1 MSYCSIT
8 ILIISL
14 NFAFCPIQANMITVD
29 CNNGNDTLCNQTIS
43 HPCKTLHTALEA
55 VRDNDTIIHIISS
68 TCSYTTMRN
77 VTFPYNNVTSNVTI
91 TGNGSDVTIVE
102 CNKTGTGFGFI
113 NVNNIT
119 ISGLTLSGCGQLR
132 NSTTTNI
139 SSNSVMLF
147 RAALYFVNVTN
158 VAIDDVVVSNSTGMG
173 VAMYDVTGSVTVT
186 NSIFR
191 NNSVPSHELAQYPGG
206 GGFSIEFTFCSPG
219 VFGLPNARNVSC
231 ETSSNKNSV
240 YLLYNNIFEFNKATT
255 VDVSTTTYA
264 NTAYGFG
271 NQQFGR
277 GGGLSVFF
285 KGNAVKNNV
294 TIDKCEFIH
303 NIAVWGGG
311 FHSDIVDH
319 SKNNILTITNSNFIR
334 NHCPINDSFDNGLL
348 SVNTGG
354 GGIRVALLF
363 SDTRAEVTSNFV
375 IIKFCQFLHNSAYY
389 GGGISYRI
397 TQEDEHAV
405 ASNGISFTKCTWYR
419 NKARTGS
426 AVDLEAHP
434 FPLGTAPV
442 VLFNNCS
449 FSNNSNHYSN
459 KSNKPVGIG
468 ALYSDNV
475 PVSFAGS
482 CKFSFNKGSA
492 LAGSATHF
500 ILINDSVTTFE
511 SNIGTNGGAVA
522 LLGNA
527 YLILCHNTTVWFTNN
542 IAHSKGGAIYFV
554 STSER
559 DFISTQKCFLFY
571 YDTSAEQNQW
581 NTSVHFQNNTDLW
594 NKSIFATTLLPCVWG
609 NLPGSVTINSSIV
622 NILFNQTFRF
632 ANGSNVTAGNVSM
645 TDAISINVNERNP
658 VEIPPGRLYHLNI
671 TSHDEMGNEVNP
683 VFFVETMYPN
693 ISSVDSTTI
702 YISDNH
708 IRLYGKLDSH
718 IVLQLQTVSG
728 RPWTFTINVKL
739 SKCPP
744 GYYYNNTGDMST
756 GQCVCTSGD
765 YYGIYLCERTKLLAY
780 LHPFVWAG
788 IINKTGVLTFV
799 TADCPLGYCN
809 ISSISS
815 PLPGSLSLA
824 AREELELEQ
833 CLNRNG
839 TLCGKCITG
848 YCVATNSPTY
858 QCMSSTSS
866 SLNKNGILWLIL
878 LRYVP
883 FTVFLLLIIFF
894 NISLV
899 DGPLNSYILFSQI
912 INYVGPY
919 ANGFI
924 HLKELQKYQTIFSKI
939 YYFLYGPWNS
949 NYFEVLMPNF
959 CAYKYDS
966 TIKVLMLE
974 YIPALY
980 PVVLFILF
988 YSLIPYIANCLVLS
1002 RFEMLR
1008 RCSLQVERLF
1018 IVFRRSWSVRNSVI
1032 HGLTTFLVLS
1042 YGKVTTVTA
1051 LLLASTTLYGR
1062 LDSDESSVRTVVRM
1076 DGTMNYLKEDHLP
1089 YASVA
1094 FILLFSVIL
1103 LPPLLLLS
1111 YPLLPNLINKLNYQD
1126 KWFFKKLII
1135 APLDKCVPFFDAF
1148 QSCFKNKYRFFAGLY
1163 FLYRAMAVALITLR
1177 WQLAT
1182 RLIYQQAFFLLI
1194 VFIHCVCQ
1202 PYKKRKYNI
1211 LDGCIF
1217 VLLAV
1222 INSLSLYNFINNE
1235 AYQTT
1240 PPVSFWMQLIFIYI
1254 PFVYFLVFFLHHTFK
1269 WCLPHLSKVK
1279 QMASQCLSKY
1289 KIISPTPNDD
1299 DDDAMPARLLDNSS
1313 SSSSS
1318 ESDPEEEDDFEN
1330 VQNVEMLLPVAWDDQ
1345 GSSGNQS
1352 PKLFGG
1358 YNRQD
1363 RFTT

>member
-1 MSYCSIT
+1 MSYCSI
-8 ILIISL
+8 IYLLIIS
-14 NFAFCPIQANMITVD
+14 FVFCPCQPNVITVD
-29 CNNGNDTLCNQTIS
+29 YNNGNDTLCTPDS
-43 HPCKTLHTALEA
+43 HNPICKTLDTALEA
-55 VRDNDTIIHIISS
+55 VRDNDIIHIHNGNYSHN
-68 TCSYTTMRN
+68 TNTTL
-77 VTFPYNNVTSNVTI
+77 TYNNVTV
-91 TGNGSDVTIVE
+91 TGNGSDVSIVE

-113 NVNNIT
+113 NVSNIN
-119 ISGLTLSGCGQLR
+119 INGLTLSGCGQLR
-132 NSTTTNI
+132 SSTTINI
-139 SSNSVMLF
+139 SSNSVLLF
-147 RAALYFVNVTN
+147 RAALYFVNVTD
-158 VAIDDVVVSNSTGMG
+158 VAIDNVVVSNSIGMG
-173 VAMYDVTGSVTVT
+173 VAMYDVTGNVRVT

-191 NNSVPSHELAQYPGG
+191 NNSVPSHELTLYPGG
-206 GGFSIEFTFCSPG
+206 GGFSVEFTFCRPG
-219 VFGLPNARNVSC
+219 VFGLPNATNVNC
-231 ETSSNKNSV
+231 ETNSNNNSV
-240 YLLYNNIFEFNKATT
+240 YLLYKSTFEFNNATT
-255 VDVSTTTYA
+255 VDVSATTYA
-264 NTAYGFG
+264 TTAYGFG

-285 KGNAVKNNV
+285 KGTALNNNV
-294 TIDKCEFIH
+294 TIDECDFIH
-303 NIAVWGGG
+303 NIGVWGGG

-363 SDTRAEVTSNFV
+363 SDSRAEVVSNFV
-375 IIKFCQFLHNSAYY
+375 TIKFCRFLHNSAYY
-389 GGGISYRI
+389 GGGVSYRI
-397 TQEDEHAV
+397 TQEDETAV
-405 ASNGISFTKCTWYR
+405 ASNSMNFTNCTWYK

-434 FPLGTAPV
+434 FPLGIAPI

-449 FSNNSNHYSN
+449 FFNNSNHYSDM
-459 KSNKPVGIG
+459 SNKPVGIG

-482 CKFSFNKGSA
+482 CKFSFNRGSA
-492 LAGSATHF
+492 LAGSSTYF
-500 ILINDSVTTFE
+500 ILTDDSITIFE

-527 YLILCHNTTVWFTNN
+527 YLILCHNSNLWFTNN

-554 STSER
+554 SSSER

-594 NKSIFATTLLPCVWG
+594 NKSIFATTLLPCLWG

-622 NILFNQTFRF
+622 NTLFNQTFHF
-632 ANGSNVTAGNVSM
+632 ANGSNVTTGNISM
-645 TDAISINVNERNP
+645 TDAIRINVNEKDP

-671 TSHDEMGNEVNP
+671 TSLDEMGNEVNP

-693 ISSVDSTTI
+693 ISTVDSTTV
-702 YISDNH
+702 YISDNR

-728 RPWTFTINVKL
+728 RPWLFTIDVKL

-744 GYYYNNTGDMST
+744 GYYYNKTGDMST
-756 GQCVCTSGD
+756 GQCVCTAGD

-780 LHPFVWAG
+780 LRPYVWAG
-788 IINKTGVLTFV
+788 IINKTGDLIFV
-799 TADCPLGYCN
+799 TADCPQGYCN
-809 ISSISS
+809 ISSVSS
-815 PLPGSLSLA
+815 PLPGSLSSA

-858 QCMSSTSS
+858 QCTSSMSS

-878 LRYVP
+878 LKYVP

-924 HLKELQKYQTIFSKI
+924 HLKELQKYQTIFSKL

-980 PVVLFILF
+980 PMVLFIIF
-988 YSLIPYIANCLVLS
+988 YSLIPYIASCLVFS
-1002 RFEMLR
+1002 RFELLQK
-1008 RCSLQVERLF
+1008 CSLKVEQMF
-1018 IVFRRSWSVRNSVI
+1018 IIFRRSWSVRNSVI

-1062 LDSDESSVRTVVRM
+1062 GEGSVRTVVRM
-1076 DGTMNYLKEDHLP
+1076 DGTMKYFKGDHLP

-1094 FILLFSVIL
+1094 FILLFSVVV

-1111 YPLLPNLINKLNYQD
+1111 YPLLPNLINKLNCQD
-1126 KWFFKKLII
+1126 KWFFKRLII
-1135 APLDKCVPFFDAF
+1135 APLDKCVLFFDAF

-1163 FLYRAMAVALITLR
+1163 FLYRAMAVAVLTLK
-1177 WQLAT
+1177 WKLAT

-1202 PYKKRKYNI
+1202 PYKKRRYNI

-1217 VLLAV
+1217 ILLAV
-1222 INSLSLYNFINNE
+1222 INSLTLYNFINNE
-1235 AYQTT
+1235 AYQIT
-1240 PPVSFWMQLIFIYI
+1240 PQVSFWIQLILIYI
-1254 PFVYFLVFFLHHTFK
+1254 PFVYFLVFFSHHAFK

-1279 QMASQCLSKY
+1279 QMVFQCLSKY
-1289 KIISPTPNDD
+1289 KITSTPNDD
-1299 DDDAMPARLLDNSS
+1299 DDDDDVMPARLLDSS
-1313 SSSSS
+1313 SGSSS
-1318 ESDPEEEDDFEN
+1318 ESSSEEEDDSEN
-1330 VQNVEMLLPVAWDDQ
+1330 VQNVEMILPVAWDDQ
-1345 GSSGNQS
+1345 PSGSSGNQS
-1352 PKLFGG
+1352 PKLIGC
-1358 YNRQD
+1358 YNKQN

>member
-1 MSYCSIT
+1 MSYCSI
-8 ILIISL
+8 IYLLIIS
-14 NFAFCPIQANMITVD
+14 FVFCPCQPNVITVD
-29 CNNGNDTLCNQTIS
+29 YNNGNDTLCTPDS
-43 HPCKTLHTALEA
+43 HNPICKTLDTALEA
-55 VRDNDTIIHIISS
+55 VRDNDIIHIHNGNYSHN
-68 TCSYTTMRN
+68 TNTTL
-77 VTFPYNNVTSNVTI
+77 TYNNVTV
-91 TGNGSDVTIVE
+91 TGNGSDVSIVE

-113 NVNNIT
+113 NVSNIN

-132 NSTTTNI
+132 NSTTINI
-139 SSNSVMLF
+139 SSNSVLLF
-147 RAALYFVNVTN
+147 RAALYFVNVTD
-158 VAIDDVVVSNSTGMG
+158 VAIDNIVVSNSIGMG
-173 VAMYDVTGSVTVT
+173 VAMYDVTGNVRVT

-191 NNSVPSHELAQYPGG
+191 NNSVPSHELTLYPGG
-206 GGFSIEFTFCSPG
+206 GGFSVEFTFCRPG
-219 VFGLPNARNVSC
+219 VFGLPNATNVNC

-240 YLLYNNIFEFNKATT
+240 YLLYKSTFEFNNATT
-255 VDVSTTTYA
+255 VDVSATTYA
-264 NTAYGFG
+264 TTAYGFG

-285 KGNAVKNNV
+285 KGNALNNNV
-294 TIDKCEFIH
+294 TIDECDFIH
-303 NIAVWGGG
+303 NIGVWGGG

-319 SKNNILTITNSNFIR
+319 SKNNILTITNSNFTR

-363 SDTRAEVTSNFV
+363 SDSRAEVVSNFV
-375 IIKFCQFLHNSAYY
+375 TIKFCRFLHNSAYY
-389 GGGISYRI
+389 GGGVSYRI
-397 TQEDEHAV
+397 TQEDEIAV
-405 ASNGISFTKCTWYR
+405 ASNSMNFTNCTWYK

-434 FPLGTAPV
+434 FPLGITPI

-449 FSNNSNHYSN
+449 FFNNSNHYSDM
-459 KSNKPVGIG
+459 SNKPVGIG

-482 CKFSFNKGSA
+482 CKFSFNRGSA
-492 LAGSATHF
+492 LAGSSTHF
-500 ILINDSVTTFE
+500 ILTDDSITIFE

-527 YLILCHNTTVWFTNN
+527 YLILCHNSTLWFTNN

-554 STSER
+554 SSSER

-581 NTSVHFQNNTDLW
+581 NTSIHFQNNTDLW
-594 NKSIFATTLLPCVWG
+594 NKSIFATTLLPCLWG
-609 NLPGSVTINSSIV
+609 NLPGSVMINSSIV
-622 NILFNQTFRF
+622 NTLFNQTFHF
-632 ANGSNVTAGNVSM
+632 ANGSNVTTGNISM
-645 TDAISINVNERNP
+645 TDAISINVNEKDP

-671 TSHDEMGNEVNP
+671 TSLDEMSNEVSP

-693 ISSVDSTTI
+693 ISTVDSTTV
-702 YISDNH
+702 YISDNR

-728 RPWTFTINVKL
+728 RPWLFTINVKL

-744 GYYYNNTGDMST
+744 GYYYNKTGDMST
-756 GQCVCTSGD
+756 GQCVCTAGD

-780 LHPFVWAG
+780 LRPYVWAG
-788 IINKTGVLTFV
+788 IINKTGDLIFV
-799 TADCPLGYCN
+799 TADCPQGYCN
-809 ISSISS
+809 ISSVYS
-815 PLPGSLSLA
+815 PLPGSLSSA

-848 YCVATNSPTY
+848 YCVATNSPIY
-858 QCMSSTSS
+858 QCTSSMSS

-878 LRYVP
+878 LKYIP

-899 DGPLNSYILFSQI
+899 DGPLNSYILFSPI

-924 HLKELQKYQTIFSKI
+924 HLKELQKYQTIFSKL

-980 PVVLFILF
+980 PMVLFIIF
-988 YSLIPYIANCLVLS
+988 YSLIPYIANCLVFS
-1002 RFEMLR
+1002 RFELLQK
-1008 RCSLQVERLF
+1008 CSLKVEQMF
-1018 IVFRRSWSVRNSVI
+1018 IIFRRSWSVRNSVI

-1042 YGKVTTVTA
+1042 YAKVTTVTA
-1051 LLLASTTLYGR
+1051 LLLASTVLYGHG
-1062 LDSDESSVRTVVRM
+1062 EGSVRTVVRM
-1076 DGTMNYLKEDHLP
+1076 DGTMKYLKGDHLP

-1094 FILLFSVIL
+1094 FILLFSVVV

-1163 FLYRAMAVALITLR
+1163 FLYRAMAVAVLTLKWR
-1177 WQLAT
+1177 LAT

-1202 PYKKRKYNI
+1202 PYKKRRYNI

-1217 VLLAV
+1217 ILLAV
-1222 INSLSLYNFINNE
+1222 INSLTLYNFINNE
-1235 AYQTT
+1235 AYQIT
-1240 PPVSFWMQLIFIYI
+1240 PQVSFWIQLILIYI
-1254 PFVYFLVFFLHHTFK
+1254 PFVYFLVFFSHHAFK
-1269 WCLPHLSKVK
+1269 WCLLHLSKVK
-1279 QMASQCLSKY
+1279 QMVFQCLSKY
-1289 KIISPTPNDD
+1289 KITSTPNDD
-1299 DDDAMPARLLDNSS
+1299 DDVMPARLLDSS
-1313 SSSSS
+1313 SGSSS
-1318 ESDPEEEDDFEN
+1318 ESSSEEEDDSEN
-1330 VQNVEMLLPVAWDDQ
+1330 VQNVEMILPVAWDDQ
-1345 GSSGNQS
+1345 PSGSSGNQS
-1352 PKLFGG
+1352 PKLIGC
-1358 YNRQD
+1358 YNKQN